1 MMNLLKK
8 NSSKRKPARLLKAI
22 LILLS
27 FIHCLPKQAKAQG
40 NKSTVNIELG
50 LQAHE
55 WTSIYAGIMNSR
67 HLRAPSWK
75 TDLFQTSTFYYENAF
90 LDERFKG
97 AESFGLNFSVGSNF
111 LKLGLDGRYTFFE
124 GSALL
129 YIGPALRVGYKYI
142 WFDAAYQFHPLSNI
156 FQGPRLPLQ
165 TIRMRLVANI
175 PIYRKS

>member
-1 MMNLLKK
+1 MKIPAAVSRLIKNTKPVIKMLSLLVSLFIANP
-8 NSSKRKPARLLKAI
+8 NSSV
-22 LILLS
+22 
-27 FIHCLPKQAKAQG
+27 AQE
-40 NKSTVNIELG
+40 NKSTVNLELG
-50 LQAHE
+50 IQVHE

-129 YIGPALRVGYKYI
+129 YIGPAFRVGYKYI
-142 WFDAAYQFHPLSNI
+142 WLDAAYQFHPLSNI